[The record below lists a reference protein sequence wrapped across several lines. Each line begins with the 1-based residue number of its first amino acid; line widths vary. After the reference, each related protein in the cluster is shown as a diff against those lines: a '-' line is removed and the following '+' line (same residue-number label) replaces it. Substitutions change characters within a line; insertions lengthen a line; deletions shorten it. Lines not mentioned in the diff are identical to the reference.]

1 MSKTNWPEP
10 SMMLVTSN
18 WANIPS
24 FSLMPINNECP
35 YVEALYN
42 PMAKTLAVIGKT
54 KKETFH
60 MVPRLDDSGH
70 PQRLKNGG
78 TPEEPNKKQ
87 RVSQESYTEYY
98 IVDQKEAEAFIK
110 KFTVNHEDFDYKKTL
125 EMDTMADPS
134 KSGILPGAPIE
145 TGKKGKIISLE
156 DAK

>member
-18 WANIPS
+18 WANTES

-35 YVEALYN
+35 FVEALYN

-54 KKETFH
+54 TKDTFH
-60 MVPRLDDSGH
+60 MIPRLSDDGKPQPLKSGA
-70 PQRLKNGG
+70 
-78 TPEEPNKKQ
+78 TPEEPYKKQ

-98 IVDQKEAEAFIK
+98 IVDQKEAEEFIK
-110 KFTVNHEDFDYKKTL
+110 NFTVNHETFDYKKVL
-125 EMDTMADPS
+125 YKETMEGAS
-134 KSGILPGAPIE
+134 TSGVLPGPNA
-145 TGKKGKIISLE
+145 GKVKKGKIISLE